1 MEAPLLPRF
10 GLEVRPDRARAVLV
24 ISGELDV
31 ATAPA
36 VGEALDEL
44 WQLGWS
50 EVALD
55 LAAVSFVD
63 STGLGTLLA
72 LFGAAESDGRQLA
85 VRTTC
90 PALERLLM
98 VSGLADAVPRS

>member
-1 MEAPLLPRF
+1 VEASLLPRF

-24 ISGELDV
+24 ISGELDL

-50 EVALD
+50 EVVLD

-72 LFGAAESDGRQLA
+72 LFDAAESDGRRLA
-85 VRTTC
+85 VGRTC
-90 PALERLLM
+90 PSLERLLT
-98 VSGLADAVPRS
+98 VSGLAHAVPRA